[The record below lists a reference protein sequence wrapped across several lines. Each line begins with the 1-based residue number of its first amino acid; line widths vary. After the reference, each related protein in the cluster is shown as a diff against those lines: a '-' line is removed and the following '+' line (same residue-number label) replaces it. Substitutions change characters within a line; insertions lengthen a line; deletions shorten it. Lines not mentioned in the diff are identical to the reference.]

1 MKLKRFIAP
10 DMRQALRLVRED
22 QGPDAVILS
31 NQRVDGGIE
40 IIAAVDYDPVL
51 ARHMLGGASNAAP
64 SEPEAATQT
73 ATPGVAVWQSAADAQ
88 RVAGAARTASAAV
101 EAPQAAA
108 PVAAATVQPVAEAPL
123 APHVATPDSNALGG
137 LQRDVAELR
146 ALLECQV
153 ASLAFR
159 DMGGRDAPASSTLR
173 GLGGL
178 GLDADLAMSI
188 AIELG
193 PKPDHENGVRDLI
206 ARLEARLPLVNE
218 EVIDEGG
225 VVALVGPTGVGK
237 TTTVA
242 KLAARFAL
250 KHGKRRLALVSLDN
264 FRIGAHEQLL
274 TFGRILG
281 VPVHFTGD
289 TEGLRRYLDQL
300 SDKALVLVDT
310 AGVGQ
315 RDRRLYEQLAPLAE
329 IGEDVRVLL
338 TLAAN
343 TQRQALADIVARFAP
358 LSPSAIVLTKLDEAV
373 SLGAALSLLM
383 QGRVPLAYATD
394 GQRVPED
401 IHFARSRRLGLITR
415 ALALAQEAA
424 TAPAGQATVEE
435 VLRCA

>member
-1 MKLKRFIAP
+1 MKLKRYLAP
-10 DMRQALRLVRED
+10 DMRQALRLVREE

-51 ARHMLGGASNAAP
+51 ARHMLGNPAPAETATPGAAASLAAAETAPVANAAQTAT
-64 SEPEAATQT
+64 AAIETPQT
-73 ATPGVAVWQSAADAQ
+73 ATPGTAAPVRAET
-88 RVAGAARTASAAV
+88 APSGAAT
-101 EAPQAAA
+101 AA
-108 PVAAATVQPVAEAPL
+108 PVATADDQ
-123 APHVATPDSNALGG
+123 ALGG
-137 LQRDVAELR
+137 LQREVAELR

-159 DMGGRDAPASSTLR
+159 DVSERDAQAPSALR
-173 GLGGL
+173 GLNGL

-193 PKPDHENGVRDLI
+193 PRPDHEQGVRDLI

-218 EVIDEGG
+218 EIIDEGG

-289 TEGLRRYLDQL
+289 ADGLRRYLEQL

-315 RDRRLYEQLAPLAE
+315 RDERLYTQLAPLAE
-329 IGEDVRVLL
+329 IGEDARVLL

-343 TQRQALADIVARFAP
+343 LQREALADVVARFAP
-358 LSPSAIVLTKLDEAV
+358 LAPSAIVLTKLDEAV

-401 IHFARSRRLGLITR
+401 IHFARSRRLALITR
-415 ALALAQEAA
+415 ALALAQERAGAA
-424 TAPAGQATVEE
+424 AARGPVEE

>member
-1 MKLKRFIAP
+1 MKLKRFLAP
-10 DMRQALRLVRED
+10 DMRQALRLVREE

-51 ARHMLGGASNAAP
+51 ARHMLGGAPQGAAP
-64 SEPEAATQT
+64 EEAAAPEVAVPSPAAAAPDVAGSGRPASAPIAESATPRVAVALAPDT
-73 ATPGVAVWQSAADAQ
+73 ATPGVAVS
-88 RVAGAARTASAAV
+88 
-101 EAPQAAA
+101 
-108 PVAAATVQPVAEAPL
+108 
-123 APHVATPDSNALGG
+123 ALGG
-137 LQRDVAELR
+137 LQREVAELR

-159 DMGGRDAPASSTLR
+159 DVGERDAHAPAALR
-173 GLGGL
+173 GLNGL
-178 GLDADLAMSI
+178 GLDAELAMSL

-193 PKPDHENGVRDLI
+193 PRPDHEHGVRDLI

-315 RDRRLYEQLAPLAE
+315 RDERLYQQLAPLAE

-343 TQRQALADIVARFAP
+343 TQRQALADVVARFAP
-358 LSPSAIVLTKLDEAV
+358 LEPSAIVLTKLDEAV
-373 SLGAALSLLM
+373 SLGAALSLLI

-424 TAPAGQATVEE
+424 GAAARPQAVEE